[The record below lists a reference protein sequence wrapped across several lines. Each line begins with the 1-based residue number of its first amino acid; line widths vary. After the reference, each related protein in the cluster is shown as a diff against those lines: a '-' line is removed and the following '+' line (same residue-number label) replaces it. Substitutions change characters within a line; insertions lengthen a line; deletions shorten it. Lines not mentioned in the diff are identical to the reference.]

1 MVVYFVVRHLELTDV
16 LRAYVENHLIDP
28 IRRYDGPVRRV
39 EVQLFPEGEKG
50 NHFACHVLVD
60 MKGGH
65 AINVREIQDSIF
77 AAIDVAKDRVTTAL
91 AERRDRLLTL
101 RRHPKKYSLERL
113 GVALGWI
120 QRRMRRV
127 TTES

>member
-1 MVVYFVVRHLELTDV
+1 MVVYFVVRHLELTDT
-16 LRAYVENHLIDP
+16 LRAYVEHHLLDP
-28 IRRYDGPVRRV
+28 IRRYDGPVTRV

-60 MKGGH
+60 LKGG
-65 AINVREIQDSIF
+65 ASINVREIQDSPY

-101 RRHPKKYSLERL
+101 RRHPKKYSLDRL
-113 GVALGWI
+113 GVALGWFR
-120 QRRMRRV
+120 RRMRDV
-127 TTES
+127 TS